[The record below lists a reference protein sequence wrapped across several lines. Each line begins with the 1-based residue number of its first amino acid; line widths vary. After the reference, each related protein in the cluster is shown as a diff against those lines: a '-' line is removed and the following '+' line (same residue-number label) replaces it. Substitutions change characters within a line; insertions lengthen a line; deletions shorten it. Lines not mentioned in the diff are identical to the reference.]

1 MTSATEAA
9 LAATEWPVSPIPA
22 RAGIGLRAQH
32 YQQVIEDRPATGWFE
47 VHSENYFGEGG
58 KPHFYLEKIRGD
70 YPLSL
75 HGVGLS
81 IGSADALNYRHLE
94 KLKALIRRYEPGLVS
109 EHLSWGSIGGLY
121 LNDLLPLPYM
131 EAALQ
136 HMISRVN
143 EVQDYLGR
151 QILIENV
158 SSYMQFSSSTISEWD
173 FLARL
178 AQHSGCGILLDINN
192 IYVNAFNHGFDA
204 HEYIQSIPKASVQE
218 IHLAGHTVNRVDDID
233 IIIDSHDAHVSE
245 EVWAL
250 FGKAIRIFDDVPV
263 LIEWDSS
270 IPDLGVLLE
279 EASMAD
285 HIKREQNNGSIAK
298 AAS

>member
-1 MTSATEAA
+1 MTSAADTA

-32 YQQVIEDRPATGWFE
+32 YRQVIEARPAIGWFE

-109 EHLSWGSIGGLY
+109 EHLSWGSTGGLY

-204 HEYIQSIPKASVQE
+204 HEYIQSIPKAAVQE

-250 FGKAIRIFDDVPV
+250 YGKAIRIFDDVPV

-298 AAS
+298 AAG